1 MNTKEKELVK
11 MLENMQR
18 QFGVLGVKAEFEAEG
33 TRDVELLRLKDIAA
47 KAGVIL
53 ALKIGGPEDVWGIR
67 QARQIGVSEIVAPM
81 VEGPYALVK
90 FLDAFRANISADE
103 REDTVAAVN
112 VETEQS
118 YDNIDKIIKTGVSG
132 GLHGVT
138 VGRVDLVGSM
148 GLKRDSIDSPKVF
161 RITKA
166 ICEKAKKAGLRTVMG
181 GGIEK
186 GSKDFVGKLVDAGVL
201 DRFETRK
208 VIFDAKRAIGV
219 YEEAVKTA
227 HLFDKIW
234 LLNKQD
240 YYTAIAAEDA
250 HRFPMLDKRI
260 AG

>member
-1 MNTKEKELVK
+1 MLIMNTKEKELVK

-67 QARQIGVSEIVAPM
+67 QAKQIGVSEIVAPM

-166 ICEKAKKAGLRTVMG
+166 ICEKEKKAGLRTVIG

-186 GSKDFVGKLVDAGVL
+186 GSKDFVGKRVGAGGFDRVL
-201 DRFETRK
+201 TH
-208 VIFDAKRAIGV
+208 AS
-219 YEEAVKTA
+219 
-227 HLFDKIW
+227 
-234 LLNKQD
+234 QS
-240 YYTAIAAEDA
+240 
-250 HRFPMLDKRI
+250 
-260 AG
+260 